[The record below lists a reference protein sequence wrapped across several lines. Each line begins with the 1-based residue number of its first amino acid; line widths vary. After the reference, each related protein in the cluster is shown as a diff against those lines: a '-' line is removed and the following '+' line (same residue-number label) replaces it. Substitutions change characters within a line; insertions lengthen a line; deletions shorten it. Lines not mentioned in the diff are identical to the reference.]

1 MASSSTNPTAGTNF
15 GRNITEKLTKSN
27 HVLSKAQV
35 MSARGS
41 QMEPFLDTEQAL
53 PAKEIEV
60 TRGDKTEKEAN
71 PAYGMCWQE
80 TSNFCVF
87 F

>member
-1 MASSSTNPTAGTNF
+1 
-15 GRNITEKLTKSN
+15 
-27 HVLSKAQV
+27 
-35 MSARGS
+35 
-41 QMEPFLDTEQAL
+41 MEPFLDTEQAL